1 MVCMYIGTGL
11 TPTISLNVRQSI
23 RVNIGQSRF
32 LFPPD
37 EVDGLP
43 FRAIKDAVA
52 LVSSSNGSI
61 SDAQVAVDG
70 PSRSLEKPVSVP
82 SEVSEIKPD
91 AYPSASALR
100 ADSTT
105 STSADSS
112 ADRLSNDF
120 LDRVIDGLEVSNK
133 EASMNDYSATD
144 DANDGCGGGADQ
156 IELKYDESADDDEDH
171 DDDSADDD
179 NEAYDGEEAKDSYE
193 YQERRQSL
201 IENLIT
207 MGFPI
212 DWALR
217 AAESSDSSTTHSAAI
232 AWIIERMELEQTKIE
247 DLGGDSR

>member
-1 MVCMYIGTGL
+1 MYIGTGL

-37 EVDGLP
+37 EMDGLP
-43 FRAIKDAVA
+43 FRAVKEAIAP
-52 LVSSSNGSI
+52 VSSSNGSI
-61 SDAQVAVDG
+61 SDALVAVDG

-82 SEVSEIKPD
+82 SEVSEIKSDP
-91 AYPSASALR
+91 YPYTSALR

-144 DANDGCGGGADQ
+144 DVNEGGGGADQ
-156 IELKYDESADDDEDH
+156 IELKYDESADEDDDH
-171 DDDSADDD
+171 DDDSVDDDGED